1 MNNDTWHTLKDYQW
15 ESRLTN
21 KDRESETGYFVD
33 SSFRFK
39 CNFKQPIS
47 AFLVDSLKTPDN
59 KEKSFLRWDVKNEY
73 QAKKH
78 VKDFAMWWHLDFC
91 SICPKIEG
99 IQFRC
104 FFCLKTGHVFF
115 FLKCLTFNLQHI
127 ICSKNFNAVC
137 SYLIL
142 KIGQMGP
149 RKIPK

>member
-78 VKDFAMWWHLDFC
+78 VKDFAMMAFGFLFNMPQNRRY
-91 SICPKIEG
+91 SISV
-99 IQFRC
+99 
-104 FFCLKTGHVFF
+104 FFLFENWSRVF